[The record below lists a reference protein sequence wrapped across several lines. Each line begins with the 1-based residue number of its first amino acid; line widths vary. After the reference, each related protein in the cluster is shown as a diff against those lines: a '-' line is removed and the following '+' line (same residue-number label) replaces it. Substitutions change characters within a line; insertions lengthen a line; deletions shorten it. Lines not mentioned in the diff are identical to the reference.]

1 MYKCVWGLAPEA
13 FTDMV
18 VLSNP
23 RTLKVVEK
31 DFTSG
36 YGKRAFSCAGP
47 KLWNS
52 LPKQVR
58 EEKDLEQFKKR
69 LKSLLMTDAD
79 SLYRQLN
86 MR

>member
-31 DFTSG
+31 DFTSQ
-36 YGKRAFSCAGP
+36 YGKRAFSYAGP

-52 LPKQVR
+52 LPRQVR